1 MSAGEAAL
9 AQGRRIAAEEERA
22 NRFIQAL
29 TLKNYVER
37 IALKELR

>member
-9 AQGRRIAAEEERA
+9 AQGQRIAAEEKA
-22 NRFIQAL
+22 NGFIQAL